1 MKSYWSQLIQAISE
15 AFYPERKEARLAEER
30 KVLKKEQAK
39 KAEVKLRKFEPQEK
53 PAGEVALPTEE
64 PKRARTVKGRYKG
77 DDKSTPNVNE
87 AWVSGKAPK
96 KKAKTSKKKKK
107 KK

>member
-15 AFYPERKEARLAEER
+15 AFYPERKEARLAEKR
-30 KVLKKEQAK
+30 AVLKKEQAK
-39 KAEVKLRKFEPQEK
+39 KAEVKLRKFKPQEE
-53 PAGEVALPTEE
+53 PAGEVALPMDK

-96 KKAKTSKKKKK
+96 KKAKKSKKKKK
-107 KK
+107 K